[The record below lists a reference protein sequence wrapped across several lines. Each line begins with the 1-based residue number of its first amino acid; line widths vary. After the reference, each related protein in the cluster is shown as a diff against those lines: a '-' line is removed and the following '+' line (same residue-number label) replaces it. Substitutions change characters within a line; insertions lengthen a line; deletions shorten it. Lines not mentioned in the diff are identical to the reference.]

1 METDFVQRLIE
12 YGEAM
17 RLLGKL
23 EEQARGTHAPYYP
36 QAKKQVDEQRAKVA
50 VCKFNLGEAK
60 LGNGLKAIL
69 FSDSTANDFFQMDEN
84 MNEIEKEEGNVQ

>member
-1 METDFVQRLIE
+1 ME
-12 YGEAM
+12 YGEQM

-23 EEQARGTHAPYYP
+23 EEQARGTHAHYYP

-84 MNEIEKEEGNVQ
+84 MNEIEKEEGNAQ